1 MEDLYETR
9 LVFAATCIIA
19 HFIMIFELVPSSV
32 WATEATSEPGAE
44 NVTTQEAEDLS
55 VEGEVEAL
63 RTETENT
70 IGCPTAAI
78 LSWITVCRFIMLR
91 GRGITPHGWT
101 STIPFLRLWH
111 K

>member
-63 RTETENT
+63 RTETEKHYR
-70 IGCPTAAI
+70 
-78 LSWITVCRFIMLR
+78 LSDGSYIVVDYGMPVHYAQ
-91 GRGITPHGWT
+91 GGGG
-101 STIPFLRLWH
+101 
-111 K
+111 